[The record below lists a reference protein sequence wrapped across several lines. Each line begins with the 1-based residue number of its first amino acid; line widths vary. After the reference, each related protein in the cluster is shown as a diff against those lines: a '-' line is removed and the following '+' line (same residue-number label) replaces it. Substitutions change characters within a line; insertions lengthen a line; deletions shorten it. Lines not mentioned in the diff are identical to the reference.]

1 MNRQPQPQRQ
11 ITMRKINQEIAVR
24 VPVPAA
30 APLSTRR
37 DPNAGLPPRCVWGLA
52 GQSLGSAGPWQGR
65 GSGMN
70 LGSGGTSTSATE
82 RFHTPRWPC
91 VPTRLATRTLPP
103 PGLLAGPLS
112 LHLGASLSVSALISP
127 SLSFD
132 CPLLQARA
140 PGPHRGCSPDA
151 QTTAGQRPDPERTGD
166 GKAAAPRCPSRGG
179 SGRRKPEDLL
189 ASRPQPP
196 LPGSNLPEPS
206 DPYASPIP
214 LPIEL
219 LKFATCSPSRR
230 EGSARGS
237 RDSPPGCRRRCPVP
251 GDSRFPERRKR
262 TRRAGGGAVNGA
274 AAQERSPAL
283 GSALRCSPHPGPRPP
298 RSGSSRSRWT
308 RGRPARLRGAGFCQ
322 RSSRSN

>member
-151 QTTAGQRPDPERTGD
+151 QTTAGQRPR
-166 GKAAAPRCPSRGG
+166 AAGPGANGRRE
-179 SGRRKPEDLL
+179 SGRAKVPKPRWQRAAEARGPPRLPPAASTTWFQL
-189 ASRPQPP
+189 ARALRPLRVSNPSAHRVAEVCNLQSQPARGKRP
-196 LPGSNLPEPS
+196 RLPGLTSGLQ
-206 DPYASPIP
+206 AQ
-214 LPIEL
+214 
-219 LKFATCSPSRR
+219 
-230 EGSARGS
+230 
-237 RDSPPGCRRRCPVP
+237 VP
-251 GDSRFPERRKR
+251 
-262 TRRAGGGAVNGA
+262 
-274 AAQERSPAL
+274 
-283 GSALRCSPHPGPRPP
+283 
-298 RSGSSRSRWT
+298 SSR
-308 RGRPARLRGAGFCQ
+308 
-322 RSSRSN
+322 